1 MSILTSEQIRDLEA
15 VGDGADIYDRI
26 SAGRYRYLEAR
37 GLVSCTA
44 PSPAPL
50 SDTKPRPY
58 FGVLL
63 TVSGARL
70 LREYQSRV
78 PLNQSAP
85 DGAGSSDV

>member
-1 MSILTSEQIRDLEA
+1 MSTLTRDQVRDLEA

-26 SAGRYRYLEAR
+26 SAGRYRYLEAL

-44 PSPAPL
+44 PRTEPL
-50 SDTKPRPY
+50 SATQPRPY

-70 LREYQSRV
+70 LREYQSKV
-78 PLNQSAP
+78 IAHLTAP
-85 DGAGSSDV
+85 DGAGSSDG